1 MVKSVIKKMLEEA
14 TAKKSD
20 RPVLKC
26 VHYEKGSAIASD
38 SHRLVK
44 FNNINDNKDFTA
56 TIDASTLLPCNDEYP
71 RTDFLIPSIDDSQV
85 KLTLDVE
92 MIDRLALFL
101 KDTRKNMVTF
111 NLSKK
116 DDINLINKVGEK
128 YHIKTKEV
136 EYNLGG
142 KFDGNPVLLNGGYLY
157 DSLRYIKKL
166 GKEWL
171 SITGENHT
179 DITITFYGQWRPIL
193 ITFLSMQYI
202 IGPCRY
208 TTNKHK

>member
-1 MVKSVIKKMLEEA
+1 MVKSVIKKILEEA

-26 VHYEKGSAIASD
+26 VHYENGNAIASD

-101 KDTRKNMVTF
+101 KDTRKNMVAF

-116 DDINLINKVGEK
+116 DDINLTNKIGEK
-128 YHIKTKEV
+128 YHIHTKDV
-136 EYNLGG
+136 EYNIGG

-166 GKEWL
+166 GKEWFNV
-171 SITGENHT
+171 TGENHT
-179 DITITFYGQWRPIL
+179 DITITFYGQWRPML

-202 IGPCRY
+202 IAPCRY